1 MPMRRPFLILLLAL
15 AAGPGFRL
23 RAQAPSIPLALND
36 AIRAALEHN
45 QNIKVEAYAP
55 QIARANVLTAL
66 GQFDPALSFNREYSR
81 NYGYPGVVQPLP
93 TELVEDSTYSLAL
106 GGTIPTGLTYSLVG
120 SAFTER
126 GPYNNYT
133 NDYASFGGINLTQPL
148 LRGFGFGANLVNVR
162 VAKANRAIS
171 KWDYRQT
178 LINTVTNVIVGY
190 SNLVLAHDELEIA
203 QHSHDL
209 AETLLVENREEFKT
223 GNFARSEVTSAR
235 AQVAERDE
243 AILLAENA
251 VLTADNQLRQ
261 LMGETSFPPG
271 RPLLTVAAPELPAV
285 TVDPAKDLQVA
296 LAQRP
301 DYQAARLG
309 VTINRAQESAA
320 RNLLLPQ
327 VNLVA
332 SYGYNGLDNNFSA
345 SRRMVGDREYPASSI
360 GVAISLPITNAV
372 GRGTAR
378 AARLT
383 REQAEE
389 GLALLEAQIA
399 LNVANAG
406 SQIDTAH
413 QRVIADR
420 AAYALA
426 SQTLDDETKKLRD
439 GYSTTFAVV
448 QAQQSLITVENSVAV
463 ATAAERQA
471 VADYDQALGTTL
483 GRYHIDLADK

>member
-1 MPMRRPFLILLLAL
+1 
-15 AAGPGFRL
+15 
-23 RAQAPSIPLALND
+23 
-36 AIRAALEHN
+36 
-45 QNIKVEAYAP
+45 
-55 QIARANVLTAL
+55 
-66 GQFDPALSFNREYSR
+66 
-81 NYGYPGVVQPLP
+81 
-93 TELVEDSTYSLAL
+93 
-106 GGTIPTGLTYSLVG
+106 
-120 SAFTER
+120 
-126 GPYNNYT
+126 
-133 NDYASFGGINLTQPL
+133 
-148 LRGFGFGANLVNVR
+148 
-162 VAKANRAIS
+162 
-171 KWDYRQT
+171 
-178 LINTVTNVIVGY
+178 
-190 SNLVLAHDELEIA
+190 
-203 QHSHDL
+203 
-209 AETLLVENREEFKT
+209 
-223 GNFARSEVTSAR
+223 
-235 AQVAERDE
+235 
-243 AILLAENA
+243 
-251 VLTADNQLRQ
+251 
-261 LMGETSFPPG
+261 
-271 RPLLTVAAPELPAV
+271 V